1 MCAHVLAYLFS
12 HLMLLNKQ
20 IMAKKKQRL
29 YLSRQV
35 RIIFLL
41 VFLIPLH
48 LVFTCSRFKCLEFM
62 FALNA
67 ILKCHLKDHIVYRSG
82 I

>member
-1 MCAHVLAYLFS
+1 
-12 HLMLLNKQ
+12 
-20 IMAKKKQRL
+20 MAKKQRL

-35 RIIFLL
+35 RIFFLF

-48 LVFTCSRFKCLEFM
+48 FVFTCSRFKCIEFM

-67 ILKCHLKDHIVYRSG
+67 ILKRHLKDHIVYRSG

>member
-1 MCAHVLAYLFS
+1 
-12 HLMLLNKQ
+12 
-20 IMAKKKQRL
+20 MAKKKQRL

-35 RIIFLL
+35 KIIFLF

-48 LVFTCSRFKCLEFM
+48 LVFTCSRFKCVEFM